1 MIQAPW
7 LGAAPSSPVID
18 GIDTFAIVMSSTS
31 MRFASARTS
40 VRMTRIPPV

>member
-18 GIDTFAIVMSSTS
+18 GMETLAMVMSSTS
-31 MRFASARTS
+31 IRFAIASTNVRT
-40 VRMTRIPPV
+40 RRIAPV